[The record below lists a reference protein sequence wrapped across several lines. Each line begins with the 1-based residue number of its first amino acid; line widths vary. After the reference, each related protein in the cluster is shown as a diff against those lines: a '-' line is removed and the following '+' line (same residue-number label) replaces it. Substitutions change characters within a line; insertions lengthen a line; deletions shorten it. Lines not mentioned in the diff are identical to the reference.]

1 MNNFNTARITNPRQ
15 RGNKKKTKISWSYS
29 AYFMDNHFDV
39 TRNFSSPDLIA
50 IATFA
55 PDG

>member
-1 MNNFNTARITNPRQ
+1 MLNKENEGI
-15 RGNKKKTKISWSYS
+15 KKKTKISWSYS